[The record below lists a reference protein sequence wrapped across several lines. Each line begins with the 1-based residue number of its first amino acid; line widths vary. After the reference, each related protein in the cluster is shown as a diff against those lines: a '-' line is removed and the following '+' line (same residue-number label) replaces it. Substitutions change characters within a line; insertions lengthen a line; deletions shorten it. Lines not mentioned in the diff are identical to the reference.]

1 MKLNAAKME
10 GANFYCGFKS
20 QAASYIITCSQI
32 KKHIM
37 IKVTALFIVQCSF
50 RETWAGEK
58 YCGAARY
65 LGAVMINCT
74 EVMG

>member
-1 MKLNAAKME
+1 
-10 GANFYCGFKS
+10 
-20 QAASYIITCSQI
+20 
-32 KKHIM
+32 M
-37 IKVTALFIVQCSF
+37 IKVTALFIVQRSF
-50 RETWAGEK
+50 RKTWAGEK